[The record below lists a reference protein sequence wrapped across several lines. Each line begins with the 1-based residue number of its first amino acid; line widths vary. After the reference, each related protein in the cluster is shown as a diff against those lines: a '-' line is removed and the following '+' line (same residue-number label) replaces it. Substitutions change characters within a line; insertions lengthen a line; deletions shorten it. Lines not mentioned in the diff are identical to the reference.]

1 MKRINPQKEDDIMEE
16 DELDFEREHHG
27 FYCDEDEEGYEE
39 EVAELDSYYREKWNN
54 IKKNI
59 WDSLDDD

>member
-1 MKRINPQKEDDIMEE
+1 MEE

-27 FYCDEDEEGYEE
+27 FYCEEDEEGYEE